1 MYVIYGTYMCCIYA
15 LHICGIYV
23 GIYVD
28 IYDDIYVTYM
38 YVPYVSIQSMG
49 LSHTV
54 WPQFTIVPDDRQ
66 QSSNTDSWVS
76 SHESANSRK
85 LAVH

>member
-1 MYVIYGTYMCCIYA
+1 MCCIYA

-38 YVPYVSIQSMG
+38 YVPYGTCVLKYLFGYFQLVIT
-49 LSHTV
+49 LIIIKYFYT
-54 WPQFTIVPDDRQ
+54 PK
-66 QSSNTDSWVS
+66 N
-76 SHESANSRK
+76 ELNANNVVK
-85 LAVH
+85 

>member
-1 MYVIYGTYMCCIYA
+1 MCCIYA

-38 YVPYVSIQSMG
+38 YVPYGYGQVNLFEFVCNPPNFYPSTATSEYP
-49 LSHTV
+49 S
-54 WPQFTIVPDDRQ
+54 RR
-66 QSSNTDSWVS
+66 SEARYARYSN
-76 SHESANSRK
+76 A
-85 LAVH
+85 

>member
-1 MYVIYGTYMCCIYA
+1 MCCIYA

-38 YVPYVSIQSMG
+38 YVPYGVEVEPLFHSSSVSGPTTEPI
-49 LSHTV
+49 SHF
-54 WPQFTIVPDDRQ
+54 QLE
-66 QSSNTDSWVS
+66 NDSRLLIS
-76 SHESANSRK
+76 
-85 LAVH
+85 

>member
-38 YVPYVSIQSMG
+38 YVPYGYLLTYLLAYLRALLHVQA
-49 LSHTV
+49 
-54 WPQFTIVPDDRQ
+54 DRYVV
-66 QSSNTDSWVS
+66 TY
-76 SHESANSRK
+76 ARC
-85 LAVH
+85 

>member
-38 YVPYVSIQSMG
+38 YVPYG
-49 LSHTV
+49 LILPVCVAEWLRRAPLAQYESEGPGSNPGAAGQPSRPSH
-54 WPQFTIVPDDRQ
+54 QGR
-66 QSSNTDSWVS
+66 
-76 SHESANSRK
+76 
-85 LAVH
+85 